1 MTKIIG
7 HRGLPTKYN
16 DNSIIGINEAQKY
29 CSAVEIDLRLTYD
42 NEILLFHDPFIDG
55 KEIASFRLHDLI
67 NEFPEKG
74 LKDHHLTS
82 RSQLGSKPI
91 FFEIKTDLMTHS
103 KVRVLKE
110 KTLRLS
116 RSEDTVI
123 CFDWEIIFDLKGN
136 INSNYGI
143 HIENRQQMV
152 QAEDLSLL
160 DKKIYFLVKADLINN
175 KDFNLPNERVVAWT
189 VNDIDLAK
197 RLIELRISGIITDRP
212 EQMQRLTI

>member
-7 HRGLPTKYN
+7 HRGLSSKYN

-42 NEILLFHDPFIDG
+42 NEILLSHDPFIEG
-55 KEIASFRLHDLI
+55 KEIASFRLHDLVK
-67 NEFPEKG
+67 EFPEKA
-74 LKDHHLTS
+74 LEDHHLTS

-91 FFEIKTDLMTHS
+91 FFEIKTDLMSQS
-103 KVRVLKE
+103 KVRILKE
-110 KTLRLS
+110 NTLPLLRL
-116 RSEDTVI
+116 EDTVI
-123 CFDWEIIFDLKGN
+123 CFDWEIIFDLKRN
-136 INSNYGI
+136 ISSNYGI
-143 HIENRQQMV
+143 HIENRQQMY
-152 QAEDLSLL
+152 QAEKLSLS

-197 RLIELRISGIITDRP
+197 RLIELSISGIITDRP
-212 EQMQRLTI
+212 EEMQMLTI